1 MVSSPGPCAL
11 SRGRSPEPFF
21 LVFRLEYEVAK
32 ACKSC
37 IFLEELS
44 NEYALANF
52 CVDTAENGLLKVC
65 QQFSREEKQLE
76 IP

>member
-11 SRGRSPEPFF
+11 SRGRSPEAFF

-32 ACKSC
+32 ACKSY
-37 IFLEELS
+37 IIRKELS

-52 CVDTAENGLLKVC
+52 ASIQPRTG
-65 QQFSREEKQLE
+65 FSNFANSFQEKKNS
-76 IP
+76 